1 MRYVTLLLGIL
12 SIALVT
18 VINFYPNEVRDFI
31 DKTFTKN
38 EYIIAKPN
46 DYFLDGNYS
55 YIENYTDDVANKKEL
70 IDYIYYVINTGS
82 DYADGE
88 CKKEYTNCIEDL
100 KNIADDEDT
109 LTIINNFVHPF
120 NSFKTISFT
129 YNNKGEFSLSIEHV
143 YTKEEISEINYV
155 IDNQIKTLITDN
167 MTAAEKIKNI
177 HDYIINNT
185 KYDNFKTENINDD
198 TYKSNTAYG
207 VYIQGYG
214 ICSGYSDAMA
224 IFLNRLGIENYKIS
238 NETHIWNL
246 VHINGVWRHLDATWD
261 DPISE
266 FNENRDTYFLISYD
280 ELLKLNDDTH
290 SFDKTVYKE
299 AIEQKANS

>member
-1 MRYVTLLLGIL
+1 MRYITLLLGII

-18 VINFYPNEVRDFI
+18 VIHFYPDEVRDFI
-31 DKTFTKN
+31 DKTLRNK

-46 DYFLDGNYS
+46 DYYLDGNYS
-55 YIENYTDDVANKKEL
+55 YIENFTDDVSNKKEL
-70 IDYIYYVINTGS
+70 IDYIYYVINTGA

-88 CKKEYTNCIEDL
+88 CTKEYVDCINDL

-129 YNNKGEFSLSIEHV
+129 YNNKGEFSLSIKHV
-143 YTKEEISEINYV
+143 YSKEEISEINYV
-155 IDNQIKTLITDN
+155 IDQEMKTLVNDN
-167 MTAAEKIKNI
+167 MPVVEKIKNI

-185 KYDNFKTENINDD
+185 KYDSLKTENINDD

-207 VYIQGYG
+207 VLIQGYG

-224 IFLNRLGIENYKIS
+224 IFLNKIGVTNYKIS

-246 VHINGVWRHLDATWD
+246 VYVNGVWRHLDATWD

-280 ELLKLNDDTH
+280 ELVNLKDDTH
-290 SFDKTVYKE
+290 SFDKLVYRE
-299 AIEQKANS
+299 AI